1 MAWKVGRWSLEKPL
15 CNPGKFFI
23 HAVVFCSISGFMLGY
38 HVHEKAIMTA
48 IIPLSL
54 LATNSRHTAHLYIWT
69 CAYGVFGILPLLF
82 RTEDL
87 LFKVMLYITWMCG
100 VIYGLECI
108 HYDHDSSGGKRRT
121 ILSTVDM
128 IVFAILA
135 CVLLFMEIVHP
146 VLFMPSGRLEF
157 LPLMITSVTCSV
169 GLVWCW
175 LEALNAMQFGA
186 VKVAWR

>member
-1 MAWKVGRWSLEKPL
+1 MTQ
-15 CNPGKFFI
+15 
-23 HAVVFCSISGFMLGY
+23 VFCSISGFMLGY

-82 RTEDL
+82 RTEEL

-146 VLFMPSGRLEF
+146 LLFMPSGRLEF